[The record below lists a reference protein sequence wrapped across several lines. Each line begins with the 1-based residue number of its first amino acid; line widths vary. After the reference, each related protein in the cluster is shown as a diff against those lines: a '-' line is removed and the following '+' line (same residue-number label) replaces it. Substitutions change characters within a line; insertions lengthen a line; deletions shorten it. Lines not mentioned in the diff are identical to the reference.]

1 MILFGLTRLGL
12 TPVSNYLGFDT
23 VPLRSV
29 FSQAIRFN
37 GYSDGIVVPT
47 GAYKES
53 GTKLGPT
60 DLGNSNATKIGHLHF
75 PNEGNPLNNMIGPFT
90 LEAFVI
96 PDFGGVIIEKPNCY
110 SLKIGEVAS
119 TGPITFDLHTL
130 DPSGSVVAQRVSS
143 KTQYPTPPKIYGE
156 DVNLNT
162 FERYTNG
169 EYKPQDV
176 LRSSRELIY
185 ICAQFTGKAMRI
197 YANGDLVGDIDFGG
211 EDRVVRSYSSDLYI
225 GGKGGEYRG
234 VIESVRI
241 NRGII
246 EPKIQ
251 PFTVSQDTIGLWN
264 FEDVVDVPDLY
275 FPSGQSRV
283 HDNVGSDGVGKDGM
297 LDIPMVCI
305 GYDFVNIVANND
317 LTLPN
322 HPFTATSGNDY
333 SIFRIREA
341 VGGLGATPYEKLA
354 AYILNIPVSELKHQS
369 WWEGGYLDLTTLG
382 SGTYDANMKITN
394 LNAIINQSG
403 THPLT
408 GLPRTPRSLEVV
420 QEQSTLTNNENI
432 FGGLSLDPMH
442 NPIERIRILGIDFNG
457 YGALGAYDPNLPV
470 GAWASATTY
479 NRPPCIVATGNHIK
493 DGATPLLSC
502 FKYFHSDDT
511 PVWFTLGNTDLVVDG
526 GWSGSPYR
534 TKDALT
540 RYHFT
545 QGQMFRDATNN
556 KNDGYFVS
564 PYSRMSN
571 VAYQPITINNL
582 ENPTPYTETLALHYD
597 ANVLA
602 SLLKDDGLPTNTDGD
617 YIFWWKNIAPQTA
630 TVPNATDASAE
641 NYALYGW
648 GDGWRLKRV
657 CANAKGRAGLVAEN
671 PVLYNPVGPSNYPG
685 GIPPTVPNVI
695 TPTYPAGQ
703 FYWGGSSWVNGLG
716 SGVGQK
722 KVNMVLA
729 TIEPQPIF
737 IDGAG
742 APLISLPNGHLLNSG
757 DWSFYLV
764 MTPQYGSSGTRLDL
778 IHSQANNELNVGL
791 NVPNQPHIN
800 VAGVVGFPLGNN
812 VQPDAGYP
820 AVVSLRI
827 DESADTYTWIMARNG
842 EYEVVTNNSFTT
854 TAPIMFDDV
863 SASMQLSGIEFFG
876 SMLATSP
883 TASTL
888 LNLAPPGFIVHE
900 ILVYA
905 DHKTDAEDREIRQYI
920 EDKYGVG
927 A

>member
-1 MILFGLTRLGL
+1 M
-12 TPVSNYLGFDT
+12 PVSNYLGFDI

-53 GTKLGPT
+53 GTRLGPT
-60 DLGNSNATKIGHLHF
+60 DLGNSNATKIGHMHF
-75 PNEGNPLNNMIGPFT
+75 PNEGNPLNNIIGQFT

-96 PDFGGVIIEKPNCY
+96 PDFGGVIIDKPNCY
-110 SLKIGEVAS
+110 SLKIGEVGS
-119 TGPITFDLHTL
+119 TGPIVFDLHTL
-130 DPSGSVVAQRVSS
+130 DPSGTAVAQRVSS
-143 KTQYPTPPKIYGE
+143 KTQYPTPPKIYDE
-156 DVNLNT
+156 DVNLNA
-162 FERYTNG
+162 FERYASG
-169 EYKPQDV
+169 KHKPQDV

-211 EDRVVRSYSSDLYI
+211 EERIVRSFSSDLYI

-241 NRGII
+241 SRGVI

-297 LDIPMVCI
+297 LDTPMVCI

-322 HPFTATSGNDY
+322 HPFTAVSGNDY

-369 WWEGGYLDLTTLG
+369 WWEGGYLDLTPLG
-382 SGTYDANMKITN
+382 SGTYDSNLKITN

-408 GLPRTPRSLEVV
+408 GLPRTPRSRETVGQAVNL
-420 QEQSTLTNNENI
+420 L
-432 FGGLSLDPMH
+432 GGLSLDPMH
-442 NPIERIRILGIDFNG
+442 NPIERIRILGIDFK
-457 YGALGAYDPNLPV
+457 GAWGAVAYDPNSPV
-470 GAWASATTY
+470 GASDGGHTAGSY
-479 NRPPCIVATGNHIK
+479 NRPPCIVATGTHIK
-493 DGATPLLSC
+493 DGAIPFLSC

-511 PVWFTLGNTDLVVDG
+511 PVWFTLGNTDLLIDE

-534 TKDALT
+534 AKDALT

-564 PYSRMSN
+564 PYSRMGD
-571 VAYQPITINNL
+571 VAHQPISINDL
-582 ENPTPYTETLALHYD
+582 ENPTPFIDTLALHYD
-597 ANVLA
+597 ANVGT
-602 SLLKDDGLPTNTDGD
+602 SLLTDDGSPVNQNGD
-617 YIFWWKNIAPQTA
+617 YVFWWKNIAPQTRS
-630 TVPNATDASAE
+630 VPNQASAAE

-648 GDGWRLKRV
+648 GDGWRLKKV

-685 GIPPTVPNVI
+685 GIPTIQPAAI

-703 FYWGGSSWVNGLG
+703 FYWGGSSWVNG
-716 SGVGQK
+716 SHTK
-722 KVNMVLA
+722 KVNSVVGAIHPM
-729 TIEPQPIF
+729 PIF

-742 APLISLPNGHLLNSG
+742 SALASLPNAHPINTG
-757 DWSFYLV
+757 DWSFYIV

-791 NVPNQPHIN
+791 NVPNQPNLN
-800 VAGVVGFPLGNN
+800 VAGVGAGFGIGNAK
-812 VQPDAGYP
+812 QPDAGYP
-820 AVVSLRI
+820 AVVSFRI
-827 DESADTYTWIMARNG
+827 DESADKYTWIMARNG
-842 EYEVVTNNSFTT
+842 EYEVSTGTNFTT
-854 TAPIMFDDV
+854 TAPIIFDDV

-883 TASTL
+883 TASSL

-905 DHKTDAEDREIRQYI
+905 DYKTDAQDREIRQYI